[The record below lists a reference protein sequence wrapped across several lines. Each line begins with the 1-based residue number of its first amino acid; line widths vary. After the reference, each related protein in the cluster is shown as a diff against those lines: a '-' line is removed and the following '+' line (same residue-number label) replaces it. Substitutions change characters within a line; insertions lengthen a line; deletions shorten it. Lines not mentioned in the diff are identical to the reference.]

1 MRQLALR
8 SACAIGAILAGLLA
22 PKSLPAQSAADTALL
37 SVPADSLTTCHF
49 ESGFAAPSAPP
60 GSRAY
65 TFEAGRPVNVLR
77 DATGR
82 VFFPGMPPRE
92 ISIVFDSGGNPLMVA
107 DMADITQWRQS
118 AVVAYFPMDR
128 PAFGFHQVA
137 EADSA
142 AVMERVKREGLQAL
156 QAASREATHLGP
168 QEPLDSAALRRARV
182 LAVHFW
188 PRRCP

>member
-1 MRQLALR
+1 MWRLALCG
-8 SACAIGAILAGLLA
+8 AYAVGAILVNLLA
-22 PKSLPAQSAADTALL
+22 PKCLRAQSEADTALL
-37 SVPADSLTTCHF
+37 SMPADSITTCHF
-49 ESGFAAPSAPP
+49 ESAFAPRSAPP
-60 GSRAY
+60 GARAY

-82 VFFPGMPPRE
+82 VFFPGMAPRE
-92 ISIVFDSGGNPLMVA
+92 ISVVFDSGGNPLMLA
-107 DMADITQWRQS
+107 DMADISRWRQS
-118 AVVAYFPMDR
+118 AVVAYFPADR
-128 PAFGFHQVA
+128 PGFGFHQIS

-156 QAASREATHLGP
+156 QAATREATRASR
-168 QEPLDSAALRRARV
+168 EPLDSAALERARL